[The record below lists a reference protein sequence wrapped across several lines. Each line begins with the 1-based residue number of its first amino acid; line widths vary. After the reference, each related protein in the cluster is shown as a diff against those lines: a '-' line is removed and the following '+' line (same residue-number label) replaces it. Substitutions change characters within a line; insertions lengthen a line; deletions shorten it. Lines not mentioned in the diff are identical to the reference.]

1 MRARRLAA
9 LMGVAALAFA
19 VIGPPALAAGA
30 TLAQQEEEQD
40 VPAEEGGSGQD
51 AETET
56 DPGEGGGAAEET
68 GPPWTYQ
75 MAWLALI
82 GAFFLLLAIGA
93 AYYRFVVMRQRG
105 EA

>member
-1 MRARRLAA
+1 MRVRCVAA
-9 LMGVAALAFA
+9 LLGVAALALAA
-19 VIGPPALAAGA
+19 VASPALAAGP
-30 TLAQQEEEQD
+30 TLAQQQQEEDVPGEEE
-40 VPAEEGGSGQD
+40 SGQD
-51 AETET
+51 AEAET

-75 MAWLALI
+75 MSWLALI

-93 AYYRFVVMRQRG
+93 AYYRFVVTRQRG

>member
-1 MRARRLAA
+1 MRARR
-9 LMGVAALAFA
+9 VAAILGAISLIFG
-19 VIGPPALAAGA
+19 VIAPPALAAGA
-30 TLAQQEEEQD
+30 SLAQQEEEQD
-40 VPAEEGGSGQD
+40 AQGEEGGGQD
-51 AETET
+51 AEAET
-56 DPGEGGGAAEET
+56 DPGEGGGAAQET

-75 MAWLALI
+75 MSWLALI

>member
-1 MRARRLAA
+1 MRVSR
-9 LMGVAALAFA
+9 VAAFLGAGVLILG
-19 VIGPPALAAGA
+19 VIAAPALAAGA

-40 VPAEEGGSGQD
+40 APAEEEGSGQD
-51 AETET
+51 AEAET
-56 DPGEGGGAAEET
+56 DSGEGGGATVET

-93 AYYRFVVMRQRG
+93 AYYRFVVTRQRG

>member
-1 MRARRLAA
+1 MRARRLVA
-9 LMGVAALAFA
+9 LMGVAALVLA
-19 VIGPPALAAGA
+19 VVGAPALAAGA

-40 VPAEEGGSGQD
+40 VQGEEGGGQD
-51 AETET
+51 AEAET
-56 DPGEGGGAAEET
+56 NPGEGGGAVEET

-75 MAWLALI
+75 MARLTLI